1 MTRGIRRDGNPKKRG
16 EKWSVEEHNLFLTG
30 VRACGRG
37 QWRQISKD
45 FVQTRTPV
53 QVASHAQKHFDKIAR
68 STSKSG
74 DEADGGATEKTKQ
87 IKQTTERAHE
97 GRKMQELTLL
107 ACHFYYGFFMGF
119 FNTFFYFYVLHK
131 LLFASRPVHK
141 A

>member
-1 MTRGIRRDGNPKKRG
+1 MTRRTRRDENPKKRG
-16 EKWSVEEHNLFLTG
+16 EKWSVEEHELFLTG

-37 QWRQISKD
+37 QWRQISKN
-45 FVQTRTPV
+45 FVKTRTPV

-74 DEADGGATEKTKQ
+74 DEADGGASEK
-87 IKQTTERAHE
+87 IEQTTERGHE

-131 LLFASRPVHK
+131 LLFASRSVQK